1 MCECW
6 TDQNTYA
13 KYYESGVDSMFDFAF
28 ADKSGIIANVMNG
41 KASATSYAKN
51 LETEQGMYAQYN
63 PDYINA
69 PFYTNHDM
77 GAVQATMP
85 GRIAK
90 LRRKWAMP
98 LIS

>member
-41 KASATSYAKN
+41 KASVTSYAKN

-63 PDYINA
+63 PDYICLL
-69 PFYTNHDM
+69 YTSRC
-77 GAVQATMP
+77 V
-85 GRIAK
+85 
-90 LRRKWAMP
+90 
-98 LIS
+98 

>member
-1 MCECW
+1 M
-6 TDQNTYA
+6 
-13 KYYESGVDSMFDFAF
+13 DSMFDFAF

-41 KASATSYAKN
+41 KASAASYAKN

-69 PFYTNHDM
+69 PSTPIM
-77 GAVQATMP
+77 IWGAVQATMP